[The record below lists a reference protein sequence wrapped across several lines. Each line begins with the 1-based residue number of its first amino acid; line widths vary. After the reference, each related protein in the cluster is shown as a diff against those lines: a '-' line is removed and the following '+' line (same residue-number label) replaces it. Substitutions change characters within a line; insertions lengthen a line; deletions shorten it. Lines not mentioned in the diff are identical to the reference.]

1 MPPPPTPQSHAIPPA
16 TPVPQSHT
24 TPVAPIP
31 QSHAKPLASATPKPD
46 TSAHREGLS
55 KGFIAITVAGALVAS
70 IQGQLLS
77 TTISMTGHEE
87 NVAIRAVNA
96 FWVSGLVLDIL
107 AALLA
112 FLTCR
117 WLDRLTDGEGNH
129 LEKEFSYRNCDD
141 DDEYDQTEKHNPDKK
156 HDDESQPMQG
166 QQQRERPWRTGDSQW
181 LFYTWLGLSLF
192 VPMPLLIF
200 GI

>member
-1 MPPPPTPQSHAIPPA
+1 
-16 TPVPQSHT
+16 
-24 TPVAPIP
+24 
-31 QSHAKPLASATPKPD
+31 
-46 TSAHREGLS
+46 
-55 KGFIAITVAGALVAS
+55 
-70 IQGQLLS
+70 
-77 TTISMTGHEE
+77 MTGHEE

-156 HDDESQPMQG
+156 HDDELQPMQG

-192 VPMPLLIF
+192 IPMPLLVFGIVCMMAGIYTYVWTQHSVIVASLVTVAGAIPLPFIF
-200 GI
+200 GDFTIGRDGDRRRKLITRLSEMQGDW